1 MSGLKTGIA
10 KMGYPI
16 ADTVCQI
23 HDQGQAGTVERE
35 ERIILPA
42 ADDPGDGD
50 VTDGGEILIDGQ
62 TGFQRAVAKRDAA
75 DMFLHSYGCVDGHEN
90 RFVFS
95 QTDPLQGLCEID
107 SVYRVIQ

>member
-1 MSGLKTGIA
+1 
-10 KMGYPI
+10 MGYPI

-50 VTDGGEILIDGQ
+50 VTDDRVSAGG
-62 TGFQRAVAKRDAA
+62 
-75 DMFLHSYGCVDGHEN
+75 C
-90 RFVFS
+90 
-95 QTDPLQGLCEID
+95 
-107 SVYRVIQ
+107 